1 MAVFISQEFLL
12 LVRNKKLASCSFQYG
27 YIVTFLSK
35 LFIFLLLSS
44 NFFSFKIHFFFFFT
58 VQFPVWLKGFSFMI
72 INRFGFH

>member
-44 NFFSFKIHFFFFFT
+44 NFFSFKIHFFFFYSSVPSLVKRIF
-58 VQFPVWLKGFSFMI
+58 
-72 INRFGFH
+72 FHDNK